1 MAIDIEKRE
10 PVLSNIY
17 GGLSGPAIKPVALAM
32 VHKVSKAVN
41 IPVIGIGGIMNEK
54 DALEFLIAGATAIQV
69 GSANFVDPAAAG
81 NVVKGINKYM
91 KANKIYEVKKIIKT
105 LKY

>member
-1 MAIDIEKRE
+1 
-10 PVLSNIY
+10 
-17 GGLSGPAIKPVALAM
+17 M